1 MNQEQDEPMESVEVS
16 TESLYQ
22 QDRATVDMQVAT
34 AHQYPRSIKR
44 ATDNILAIVTMD
56 QETAETCTYAVPR
69 GKKRISGPS
78 VHLAKII
85 AQQWGNMRVQA
96 KVVSIEDKQITSQ
109 AIAWDLE
116 SNVAIQVEVKRS
128 IMSKIGRFSDD
139 MITVTGNAANSIAL
153 RNAILSVVPKAVISK
168 CYKAALGAITGDV
181 SDENKLKAKRRSVV
195 DALIAAYKVTEKD
208 VLDAVGRATIDHL
221 DSDDIVALIG
231 IGTAIKDGD
240 TTVAEAFKSKPII
253 PTTADKEKERILAL
267 INDSTTVSDLMK
279 YEKHVQKD
287 PVLKKAFDEQ
297 KIVLEQLA
305 K

>member
-1 MNQEQDEPMESVEVS
+1 MKDQEEEMQAIVISPD
-16 TESLYQ
+16 SLYQ
-22 QDRATVDMQVAT
+22 QDKATVDMQVAT

-56 QETAETCTYAVPR
+56 QETAETCTYTVPR
-69 GKKRISGPS
+69 GSKRISGPS

-85 AQQWGNMRVQA
+85 AQQWGNMRIQA
-96 KVVSIEDKQITSQ
+96 KVVSIEDKQLTSQ
-109 AIAWDLE
+109 GIAWDLE

-128 IMSKIGRFSDD
+128 IMSKTGRYSDD
-139 MITVTGNAANSIAL
+139 MITVTGNASNSIAL
-153 RNAILSVVPKAVISK
+153 RNAILSVVPKAVITK

-181 SDENKLKAKRRSVV
+181 SDENKLKAKRRQVV
-195 DALIAAYKVTEKD
+195 DALVGTYKVVEKD
-208 VLDAVGRATIDHL
+208 VLDAIGRASMDHITA
-221 DSDDIVALIG
+221 DDIVALIG

-240 TTVAEAFKSKPII
+240 TTVAEAFKKKPVV

-267 INDSTTVSDLMK
+267 INDSVSVQDLMK
-279 YEKHVQKD
+279 HEKHVQKD
-287 PVLKKAFDEQ
+287 PALRKAFDDQ